1 MPISN
6 FPGGFAEGI
15 TIRGL
20 PVQVAHPGKVFW
32 VNGSS
37 VIAEGGI
44 GGSNG
49 NPGTYQK
56 PFASIDY
63 AVGKCTASRGDIIMV
78 MPGHV
83 ETVSAAAGLA
93 LDVAGVAVI
102 GLGQGAL
109 RAKVNLT
116 ATASTV
122 AISAASVSL
131 YNILFTGGID
141 AVVSAVVVS
150 AADVSLINCELR
162 DVTGQMGLGILTT
175 AAADRLLVEGLVYN
189 GAAAAG
195 GVSAIALVGGDTIV
209 IRNFRIV
216 GNFSNAAIDVKTTAT
231 TNLSVHD
238 GYIWTKNAAD
248 LCIKDT
254 VTGSTGRAG
263 PNLMLM
269 LTDNAANITESI
281 TAATLHQFGPIQVC
295 NLAGEH
301 SMEINTT
308 ASTDA

>member
-1 MPISN
+1 MSN
-6 FPGGFAEGI
+6 YPGGFAEGI
-15 TIRGL
+15 SIRGL

-37 VIAEGGI
+37 VLAEGGI
-44 GGSNG
+44 AGSNG

-56 PFASIDY
+56 PFATIDY
-63 AVGKCTASRGDIIMV
+63 AVGRCTASRGDIIMV

-141 AVVSAVVVS
+141 AVVSAIVVS
-150 AADVSLINCELR
+150 AADVTLKNCEIR
-162 DVTGQMGLGILTT
+162 DVTGQIELGILTT
-175 AAADRLLVEGLVYN
+175 AAANRLLVEGLVYS
-189 GAAAAG
+189 GDSAAG
-195 GVSAIALVGGDTIV
+195 GVSAIALVGGDSITI
-209 IRNFRIV
+209 RDFKLN
-216 GNFSNAAIDVKTTAT
+216 GNFSTSAIDIKTTAT

-254 VTGSTGRAG
+254 ITASTGRIG
-263 PNLMLM
+263 PNLNLM
-269 LTDNAANITESI
+269 LTDNAANITEAV
-281 TAATLHQFGPIQVC
+281 TGATFHVFDPVYVC
-295 NLAGEH
+295 NLAGEKA
-301 SMEINTT
+301 MLMNWT